1 MSGAAS
7 ALSGSGSDVS
17 RTKVDAYA
25 ALSSEQFVKIM
36 FAELSNQDPM
46 KPNDSSQ
53 LLQQMSSLR
62 SIESDMQLQRKLESL
77 VNQNQFASAGS
88 LIGAYISGLDEN
100 YRRVE
105 GLVVSVNRTEAGP
118 VLNLASGAR
127 VPFGNMDEVIDPRLL
142 EPPAPN
148 PGPNPGPSPAPT
160 PGVPR
165 SDSAPTAPPGV
176 E

>member
-1 MSGAAS
+1 MSGEAS
-7 ALSGSGSDVS
+7 ALSATASDVS

-36 FAELSNQDPM
+36 FAELSNQDPL

-62 SIESDMQLQRKLESL
+62 SIESDMQMQRKLESL

-100 YRRVE
+100 NRRVE
-105 GLVVSVNRTEAGP
+105 GMVLSVNRTAGGP
-118 VLNLASGAR
+118 VLNLANGAR
-127 VPFGNMDEVIDPRLL
+127 VPFGSMDEVIDPRLL
-142 EPPAPN
+142 QP
-148 PGPNPGPSPAPT
+148 PAPT
-160 PGVPR
+160 PPNPGTTPPPAATPPR
-165 SDSAPTAPPGV
+165 SDTAPTEPAGV